1 MYQQHIQD
9 DIALQQDSSSY
20 EYGHTKSMIQY
31 DVSRLG
37 NSKRKHVSNKEGIKK
52 RCSDKI
58 HTLFN
63 PNRMTP
69 PPTQALDSSETI
81 PIDHNADDIQVG
93 SDDVTK
99 FYMYVTHI
107 QMKIPNPFFQ
117 LQIYENVNPT
127 QLRYAFKLAS

>member
-99 FYMYVTHI
+99 VSLVNTASPCI
-107 QMKIPNPFFQ
+107 QRQMNRFNDGLIQQQDISLKESRKGN
-117 LQIYENVNPT
+117 
-127 QLRYAFKLAS
+127 